1 MANDMV
7 NDMANDMVNDMAN
20 DNRPETSITP
30 QGTDNDRRRFLK
42 CAAGAG
48 LAAASG
54 MAGAQNVDVLS
65 LPPASDAGE
74 DYR

>member
-1 MANDMV
+1 M
-7 NDMANDMVNDMAN
+7 
-20 DNRPETSITP
+20 TP

-54 MAGAQNVDVLS
+54 MAAAQNVDVLS